1 MNTYKGSSI
10 GTSME
15 NSRNSLRR
23 IARNDDT
30 EFSHQSILNAMDQ
43 FVRSVSTMDETIL
56 VPCRLM
62 DLKVG
67 DAEDTTAANTNKKS
81 QQDSANSK
89 QQILAKSGSGGV
101 GTVLNG
107 ADLFDMY
114 NMLHAI
120 KGQLLWG
127 QEEMGLVEGV
137 DQLPHTVGAG
147 RTATYAEKAGA
158 TPQTQQQTV
167 TIVAPQQISTQLSS
181 QSETSQNA
189 PGHVRRPSTVSVS
202 STNSCT
208 SGISDTD
215 SELGNENDSGIDEL
229 TKANNQSSSM
239 STTSS
244 SASSDTNTT
253 VDRTQLVA
261 HNFRRH
267 LAGLHRSLRQ
277 MTDAAQYLT
286 KRYQHDIGQPG
297 QLWFLHHST

>member
-1 MNTYKGSSI
+1 
-10 GTSME
+10 ME

-67 DAEDTTAANTNKKS
+67 DADDTTAAAA
-81 QQDSANSK
+81 QANSK
-89 QQILAKSGSGGV
+89 KIQQDTNKQQMLLAKSGNGGV
-101 GTVLNG
+101 ATALNG

-114 NMLHAI
+114 NMLHAM

-127 QEEMGLVEGV
+127 QEEMGLIEGT
-137 DQLPHTVGAG
+137 DQQQIVNRAG
-147 RTATYAEKAGA
+147 QTATYAEKAGA
-158 TPQTQQQTV
+158 
-167 TIVAPQQISTQLSS
+167 APQHQLSVQLSS
-181 QSETSQNA
+181 QNDTSQSSTTATSTSTSTSSA

-229 TKANNQSSSM
+229 TKANNQCSSSSL

-286 KRYQHDIGQPG
+286 KRYQHDIGQAG
-297 QLWFLHHST
+297 QL